1 MFNKLLTKPYFCSG
15 VVTLG
20 GTALWNL
27 KAFYPCKNGGKMET
41 LRLPFWAVCPS
52 FRQGTLNNC
61 NPKQG
66 GGLDIWDPLMKR
78 RLLFGGGYHDSNLFP
93 TNPNHQSKPWEWS
106 SRPASKGINVEYW
119 TTTFQILIPC
129 WGPSPTHGAPSLTH
143 PPFERSSF
151 QKNEN
156 TNTSW
161 MNSRNRQPKTSSYK
175 TPLVLFCR
183 GKCWWPLFFLGT
195 KERATFFHLQQNTH
209 SPDRYQSIKLFHR
222 NCQTPKVL
230 ITTKSSIIGKE
241 ATKKDP
247 PRWKGFFNRTPTE
260 PKLELTIISWKN
272 VKTRW
277 DPILIQAS
285 NGFPL

>member
-1 MFNKLLTKPYFCSG
+1 MVNWWFG
-15 VVTLG
+15 V
-20 GTALWNL
+20 
-27 KAFYPCKNGGKMET
+27 
-41 LRLPFWAVCPS
+41 
-52 FRQGTLNNC
+52 
-61 NPKQG
+61 
-66 GGLDIWDPLMKR
+66 GGLDIWDALMKR
-78 RLLFGGGYHDSNLFP
+78 PRYLGGGVLVRLESLFP
-93 TNPNHQSKPWEWS
+93 TCVKWYH
-106 SRPASKGINVEYW
+106 AEYW

-151 QKNEN
+151 QKDEN

-161 MNSRNRQPKTSSYK
+161 MNSRNRQPKTPSYK

-209 SPDRYQSIKLFHR
+209 SPDRYQSIKLFNR

-260 PKLELTIISWKN
+260 PRLELTIISWKKREN
-272 VKTRW
+272 SLGPHF
-277 DPILIQAS
+277 DS
-285 NGFPL
+285 GFKWFPP

>member
-1 MFNKLLTKPYFCSG
+1 M
-15 VVTLG
+15 
-20 GTALWNL
+20 
-27 KAFYPCKNGGKMET
+27 
-41 LRLPFWAVCPS
+41 
-52 FRQGTLNNC
+52 
-61 NPKQG
+61 
-66 GGLDIWDPLMKR
+66 
-78 RLLFGGGYHDSNLFP
+78 
-93 TNPNHQSKPWEWS
+93 
-106 SRPASKGINVEYW
+106 
-119 TTTFQILIPC
+119 
-129 WGPSPTHGAPSLTH
+129 
-143 PPFERSSF
+143 
-151 QKNEN
+151 
-156 TNTSW
+156 
-161 MNSRNRQPKTSSYK
+161 
-175 TPLVLFCR
+175 TPV
-183 GKCWWPLFFLGT
+183 FLGT

-285 NGFPL
+285 NGFPPKHPQWCVGTKQRHEIRTSSQLMLDSSLVGCKANNNLDLFIPPGMWILRHHQGWRNSSHFLR